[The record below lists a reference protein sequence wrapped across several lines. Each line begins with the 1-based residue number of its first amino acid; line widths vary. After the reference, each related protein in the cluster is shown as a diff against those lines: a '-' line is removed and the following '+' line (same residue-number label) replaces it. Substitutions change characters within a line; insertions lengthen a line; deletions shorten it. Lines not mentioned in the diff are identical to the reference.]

1 MEEKEV
7 LSALSDKGYQAAI
20 GQTVMGTLQ
29 PKGALLSPM
38 ARATK
43 VKVHYLTFNDEQEM
57 IVLPLSFWGKL
68 VPEEIYAIPCQM
80 LQVSQLKIEAF
91 IIKWSSNITITPIEK
106 KMFTKSTNGLQ
117 NTRGKKRMLLQLLKD
132 CKNNWLSSGFYIT
145 RTHIIWSSLF
155 LYSVFY
161 MRKHF

>member
-68 VPEEIYAIPCQM
+68 VPEEIYAIP
-80 LQVSQLKIEAF
+80 LSDVAS
-91 IIKWSSNITITPIEK
+91 ITITPIEK

>member
-68 VPEEIYAIPCQM
+68 VPEEIYAIPLSDVASIAIKNRGLYYKM
-80 LQVSQLKIEAF
+80 VIKYHNHAYRKKDVYQVNKWIAKYPWQKTNIAAIVERLEKQLA
-91 IIKWSSNITITPIEK
+91 
-106 KMFTKSTNGLQ
+106 
-117 NTRGKKRMLLQLLKD
+117 
-132 CKNNWLSSGFYIT
+132 
-145 RTHIIWSSLF
+145 
-155 LYSVFY
+155 V
-161 MRKHF
+161 